1 MDSFEIN
8 KILGA
13 VLFTCLCLLGLN
25 IAAGAIF
32 SPPEPS
38 KPGYEIAIAEKP
50 EGGGAAPAAPQES
63 LGQLLASA
71 DPKRGE
77 AATKVCQTC
86 HTFEKGGPNK
96 VGPNL
101 WGIVGRPKVEPGF
114 NYSAAMK
121 AKGGDWTIPE
131 LNDFLASPRGY
142 IPGTAMSFA
151 GLQRPPQR
159 ADVIAYLNTL
169 SDNPKPLPTETASK
183 PPEGA
188 KPTAEAGKPEAGKP
202 APGQPAQSEQ
212 PASTAAPPKQ

>member
-1 MDSFEIN
+1 
-8 KILGA
+8 
-13 VLFTCLCLLGLN
+13 
-25 IAAGAIF
+25 
-32 SPPEPS
+32 
-38 KPGYEIAIAEKP
+38 
-50 EGGGAAPAAPQES
+50 
-63 LGQLLASA
+63 
-71 DPKRGE
+71 
-77 AATKVCQTC
+77 
-86 HTFEKGGPNK
+86 
-96 VGPNL
+96 
-101 WGIVGRPKVEPGF
+101 
-114 NYSAAMK
+114 
-121 AKGGDWTIPE
+121 

-151 GLQRPPQR
+151 GLQRPQQR

>member
-38 KPGYEIAIAEKP
+38 KPGYEIALPEKP

>member
-38 KPGYEIAIAEKP
+38 KPGYEIAIPEKP

-131 LNDFLASPRGY
+131 LNDFLATPRGY

-151 GLQRPPQR
+151 GLQRPQQR

-183 PPEGA
+183 PPEAA
-188 KPTAEAGKPEAGKP
+188 KPTAEAGKPEASKP
-202 APGQPAQSEQ
+202 APGQPAQSGQ

>member
-13 VLFTCLCLLGLN
+13 FLFTCLCLLGLN

-32 SPPEPS
+32 TPPTPG
-38 KPGYEIAIAEKP
+38 KPGYDIAIPEKP
-50 EGGGAAPAAPQES
+50 EGGGAPAGAPQEP
-63 LGQLLASA
+63 LPQLLASA
-71 DPKRGE
+71 EPNRGE
-77 AATKVCQTC
+77 AAAKVCLTC
-86 HTFEKGGPNK
+86 HTFNKGGANK

-121 AKGGDWTIPE
+121 AKGGDWTIDE
-131 LNDFLASPRGY
+131 LNQFLANPRGY

-151 GLQRPPQR
+151 GLTRPQQR

-169 SDNPKPLPTETASK
+169 SDSPKPLPTEAATPADGTKPAADASK
-183 PPEGA
+183 PA
-188 KPTAEAGKPEAGKP
+188 
-202 APGQPAQSEQ
+202 PAQQ
-212 PASTAAPPKQ
+212 PGTSAPAKH

>member
-38 KPGYEIAIAEKP
+38 KPGYEIAIPEKP

-77 AATKVCQTC
+77 AAAKVCQTC

-131 LNDFLASPRGY
+131 LNDFLSSPRGY

-151 GLQRPPQR
+151 GLQRPQQR

-183 PPEGA
+183 PPEAA

-202 APGQPAQSEQ
+202 ASGQPAQSEQ

>member
-38 KPGYEIAIAEKP
+38 KPGYEIAIPEKP

-71 DPKRGE
+71 DLKRGE
-77 AATKVCQTC
+77 AATKPCQTC

>member
-13 VLFTCLCLLGLN
+13 FLFTCLCLLALN

-32 SPPEPS
+32 TPPTPS
-38 KPGYEIAIAEKP
+38 KPGYEIAIPEKP
-50 EGGGAAPAAPQES
+50 EGGGTPAQQQQEP

-77 AATKVCQTC
+77 ATAKVCQTC
-86 HTFEKGGPNK
+86 HTFDKGGANK

-121 AKGGDWTIPE
+121 AKGGDWTIDE
-131 LNDFLASPRGY
+131 LNQFLASPKGY

-151 GLQRPPQR
+151 GLTRPQQR

-169 SDNPKPLPTETASK
+169 SDSPKPLPTETAGA
-183 PPEGA
+183 PAEGA
-188 KPTAEAGKPEAGKP
+188 KPTAEAGKPA
-202 APGQPAQSEQ
+202 PAQQ
-212 PASTAAPPKQ
+212 PGTSAPAKH

>member
-13 VLFTCLCLLGLN
+13 VLFTCLCLLGIN

-32 SPPEPS
+32 SPPAPT
-38 KPGYEIAIAEKP
+38 KPGYEIAIPEKP
-50 EGGGAAPAAPQES
+50 EGGAPTAAPQES
-63 LGQLLASA
+63 IAELLANA

-77 AATKVCQTC
+77 QVSRVCQTC
-86 HTFEKGGPNK
+86 HTFDKGGPNK

-121 AKGGDWTIPE
+121 AKGGDWTIDD
-131 LNDFLASPRGY
+131 LNQFLASPRGY

-151 GLQRPPQR
+151 GLPRDPQR

-169 SDNPKPLPTETASK
+169 SDSPKPLPTAAAAK
-183 PPEGA
+183 PAEGA
-188 KPTAEAGKPEAGKP
+188 KPTAEAGKG
-202 APGQPAQSEQ
+202 APGQPAG
-212 PASTAAPPKQ
+212 AAPNPPAGGAPKH

>member
-38 KPGYEIAIAEKP
+38 KPGYEIAIPEKP

>member
-8 KILGA
+8 KFLGA
-13 VLFTCLCLLGLN
+13 FLFTCLCLLGLN

-32 SPPEPS
+32 TAPEPA
-38 KPGYEIAIAEKP
+38 KPGYEIAVPEKP
-50 EGGGAAPAAPQES
+50 EGGGPAAPAAPQES

-71 DPKRGE
+71 DPHRGE
-77 AATKVCQTC
+77 SLTKVCQTC

-121 AKGGDWTIPE
+121 AKGGDWTIDE
-131 LNDFLASPRGY
+131 LNQFLASPRGY

-151 GLQRPPQR
+151 GLPRPQQR

-169 SDNPKPLPTETASK
+169 SDNPKPLPTEAASK
-183 PPEGA
+183 PADNA
-188 KPTAEAGKPEAGKP
+188 KPTAEAGKPADNKPAEGKP
-202 APGQPAQSEQ
+202 AD
-212 PASTAAPPKQ
+212 ASAPPKH

>member
-13 VLFTCLCLLGLN
+13 ILFTCLCLLGLN

-38 KPGYEIAIAEKP
+38 KPGYEIAIPEKP

-151 GLQRPPQR
+151 GLQRPQQR

-169 SDNPKPLPTETASK
+169 SDNPKQLPTETASK

>member
-1 MDSFEIN
+1 
-8 KILGA
+8 
-13 VLFTCLCLLGLN
+13 
-25 IAAGAIF
+25 
-32 SPPEPS
+32 
-38 KPGYEIAIAEKP
+38 
-50 EGGGAAPAAPQES
+50 
-63 LGQLLASA
+63 LLASA

-77 AATKVCQTC
+77 SVAKVCQTC

-131 LNDFLASPRGY
+131 LNDFLANPRGY

-151 GLQRPPQR
+151 GLPRPQQR
-159 ADVIAYLNTL
+159 ADVIDYLNTL

-202 APGQPAQSEQ
+202 APGQPAD
-212 PASTAAPPKQ
+212 TAASPKQ

>member
-32 SPPEPS
+32 SPPEPA
-38 KPGYEIAIAEKP
+38 KPGYEIAIPEKP
-50 EGGGAAPAAPQES
+50 ETGGAPAAPQES

-121 AKGGDWTIPE
+121 AKGGDWTIDE
-131 LNDFLASPRGY
+131 LNQFLASPRGY

-151 GLQRPPQR
+151 GLQRPQQR

-183 PPEGA
+183 PAEGA
-188 KPTAEAGKPEAGKP
+188 KPTAEAGKP
-202 APGQPAQSEQ
+202 APDQ
-212 PASTAAPPKQ
+212 PASTAAPPKH

>member
-38 KPGYEIAIAEKP
+38 KPGYEIAIPEKP

-131 LNDFLASPRGY
+131 LNDFLATPRGY

-151 GLQRPPQR
+151 GLPRPQQR

-169 SDNPKPLPTETASK
+169 SENPKPLPTETASK

-202 APGQPAQSEQ
+202 APGQPAQSGQ

>member
-13 VLFTCLCLLGLN
+13 ILFTCLCLLGLN

-38 KPGYEIAIAEKP
+38 KPGYEIAIPEKP

-77 AATKVCQTC
+77 SVAKVCQTC

-131 LNDFLASPRGY
+131 LNDFLANPRGY

-151 GLQRPPQR
+151 GLPRPQQR
-159 ADVIAYLNTL
+159 ADVIDYLNTL

-188 KPTAEAGKPEAGKP
+188 TPTAEAGKPEAGKPEAGKP
-202 APGQPAQSEQ
+202 APGQPAD
-212 PASTAAPPKQ
+212 TAASPKQ

>member
-13 VLFTCLCLLGLN
+13 ILFTCLCLLGLN

-38 KPGYEIAIAEKP
+38 KPGYEIAIPEKP

-131 LNDFLASPRGY
+131 LNDFLASPRAY

-151 GLQRPPQR
+151 GLPRPQQR

-169 SDNPKPLPTETASK
+169 SENPKPLPTETASK
-183 PPEGA
+183 PPEAA
-188 KPTAEAGKPEAGKP
+188 KPTAEAGKPEASKP
-202 APGQPAQSEQ
+202 APGQPAQSGQ

>member
-13 VLFTCLCLLGLN
+13 ILFTCLCLLGLN

-38 KPGYEIAIAEKP
+38 KPGYEIAIPEKP

-77 AATKVCQTC
+77 SIAKVCQTC
-86 HTFEKGGPNK
+86 PNK

-101 WGIVGRPKVEPGF
+101 WGVVGRPKVEPGF

-131 LNDFLASPRGY
+131 LSDFLTSPRGY

-151 GLQRPPQR
+151 GLPRPQQR
-159 ADVIAYLNTL
+159 ADVIAFLNTL
-169 SDNPKPLPTETASK
+169 SDNPKPLPTEAASK
-183 PPEGA
+183 PAEGG
-188 KPTAEAGKPEAGKP
+188 KPSAEAGKPAAEAAKP
-202 APGQPAQSEQ
+202 AGQPADT
-212 PASTAAPPKQ
+212 TAAPKN